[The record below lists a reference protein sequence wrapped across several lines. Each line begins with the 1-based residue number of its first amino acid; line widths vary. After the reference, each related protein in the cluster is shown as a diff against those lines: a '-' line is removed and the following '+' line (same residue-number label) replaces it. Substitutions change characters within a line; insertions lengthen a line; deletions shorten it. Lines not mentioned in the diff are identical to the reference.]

1 MHDLVISGG
10 FVVDGSGGEPRRAD
24 VAIDGDT
31 IVAIVD
37 GENDGGAISDIGAAK
52 RTLDATGRFV
62 TPGFIDIHTHFDA
75 QLGWDPLG
83 TSSCWHGVTSVI
95 LGNCGMTFAPVRT
108 GQELFL
114 AKGMEAVEDIPADAI
129 LAGLPWSWSTHGD
142 YLRWLASEP
151 KGLNFAGFVGHG
163 AVRYFAMGDR
173 SLDQHAEPTD
183 DELAV
188 MVELVDEA
196 MCAGAIGF
204 STSRTGRHVT
214 HDGRNVPG
222 TWAGERELVAL
233 AEVLERHGRGVLGCA
248 PRFDGEGPGLERART
263 EVALMAAMSR
273 ASGRPFT
280 FNLTNTFADPE
291 LWRQTLD
298 FVSSANLAGAQLMPQ
313 TTSRGIGVIFSLA
326 HRTPFDNRP
335 GWKVLAGLDA
345 QERVALMRDESI
357 RAALIEGGDGRS
369 GIEGMR
375 EFFVLT
381 PDGGARYD
389 CDGADSLAAY
399 AERSGV
405 SAVEAYV
412 DLCVAT
418 DGKVI
423 LNWPILNQDFSTIA
437 AMLLDPRV
445 MLGLADSGAHVGQIL
460 DASQPTFFLSY
471 WIRERGLMSI
481 GKGIHQLTGRPAD
494 LFGIT
499 DRGVLRE
506 GAKADVNVFSLDAL
520 ALPLPT
526 FEHDFPAGAGR
537 FVQRSKGYDWT
548 LVNGEVFMENGE
560 HTGVLAGR
568 PLLTS

>member
-1 MHDLVISGG
+1 
-10 FVVDGSGGEPRRAD
+10 
-24 VAIDGDT
+24 
-31 IVAIVD
+31 
-37 GENDGGAISDIGAAK
+37 
-52 RTLDATGRFV
+52 
-62 TPGFIDIHTHFDA
+62 
-75 QLGWDPLG
+75 
-83 TSSCWHGVTSVI
+83 
-95 LGNCGMTFAPVRT
+95 
-108 GQELFL
+108 
-114 AKGMEAVEDIPADAI
+114 
-129 LAGLPWSWSTHGD
+129 
-142 YLRWLASEP
+142 
-151 KGLNFAGFVGHG
+151 
-163 AVRYFAMGDR
+163 
-173 SLDQHAEPTD
+173 
-183 DELAV
+183 
-188 MVELVDEA
+188 
-196 MCAGAIGF
+196 
-204 STSRTGRHVT
+204 
-214 HDGRNVPG
+214 
-222 TWAGERELVAL
+222 
-233 AEVLERHGRGVLGCA
+233 
-248 PRFDGEGPGLERART
+248 
-263 EVALMAAMSR
+263 
-273 ASGRPFT
+273 
-280 FNLTNTFADPE
+280 
-291 LWRQTLD
+291 
-298 FVSSANLAGAQLMPQ
+298 
-313 TTSRGIGVIFSLA
+313 
-326 HRTPFDNRP
+326 
-335 GWKVLAGLDA
+335 
-345 QERVALMRDESI
+345 MRDESI